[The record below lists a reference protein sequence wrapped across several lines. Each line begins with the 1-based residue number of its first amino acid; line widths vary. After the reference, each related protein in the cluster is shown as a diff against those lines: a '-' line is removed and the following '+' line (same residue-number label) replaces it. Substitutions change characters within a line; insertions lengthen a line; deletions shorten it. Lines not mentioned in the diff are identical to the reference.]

1 MPTPFIPFTPFTRF
15 HRPHLAARALGACC
29 LGLVAAAALTAC
41 GGSDSSGGIVLPVTS
56 APPPPPP
63 ATAGPVP
70 LACDESLKTA
80 FKPDADTTVTLV
92 RQFRK
97 GDDLNLDGKPT
108 GTKALADLCMVKLNV
123 GPGHAGPAGAP
134 STSPGIGIEVWLP
147 AASAWNQR
155 VRVLGG
161 GGFAGEPTISALES
175 IGNAGGVD
183 SPARVA
189 GAEGSVSAITDTG
202 HASKAPLASV
212 DGSFAMNPDGTVN
225 TAGWAD
231 FASRGIHEMAVKAKA
246 LASGFYGE
254 APRYSYWDGCST
266 GGRQGHM
273 QAQVNP
279 DDFDGILAGNSAI
292 NWTTFITGELYPQVV
307 MQRDL
312 GGTPLTPDQM
322 TLVSSAAVSA
332 CDSTLTGQHEGFV
345 SDPAACR
352 YDPTQ
357 DTAVLC
363 TGSGGTNATA
373 ACLSTVQAQAVNKI
387 WYGQTR
393 DGSAPAPASDIGYGA
408 TLASNQLWYGLTRG
422 TVFNNPAAPGLAL
435 ADSTAGVPNPF
446 PIAAHQVA
454 LNLQDPTL
462 ATPDFVNATGNGAN
476 RWKGLSYAQLANASD
491 RGKAL
496 QAAFSNI
503 NADNPDLARFRDR
516 GAKLL
521 TYHGLADPLIPN
533 SGTAHYYER
542 AAKAMGGID
551 ALQKFYRYVEVPAMG
566 HCAGVGSVNGLAGT
580 SPAANPPLPAPN
592 QLFAALTDWVEKG
605 VVPDSVVLQNADK
618 SLARPLCTYP
628 KKIAYVGGDVTKAAS
643 FACR

>member
-1 MPTPFIPFTPFTRF
+1 MPLTTARSERSALSATT
-15 HRPHLAARALGACC
+15 LATVCMSLC
-29 LGLVAAAALTAC
+29 AAAALTAC
-41 GGSDSSGGIVLPVTS
+41 GGSDSSGPALPFIPAS
-56 APPPPPP
+56 PPPVGP
-63 ATAGPVP
+63 AGSVALV
-70 LACDESLKTA
+70 CDESLKTA
-80 FKPDADTTVTLV
+80 FKPDANTTVTV
-92 RQFRK
+92 VKQFRK
-97 GDDLNLDGKPT
+97 GDDLNLDGKAS
-108 GTKALADLCMVKLNV
+108 GTVAASDVCMVKLNV
-123 GPGHAGPAGAP
+123 GPGHAGPAEAP

-147 AASAWNQR
+147 TAVRWNNR

-161 GGFAGEPTISALES
+161 GGFVGDAGISAKAQ
-175 IGNAGGVD
+175 IGG
-183 SPARVA
+183 A
-189 GAEGSVSAITDTG
+189 GAAAIAAGEGSVSAVTDTG
-202 HASKAPLASV
+202 HASKLPFALA

-225 TAGWAD
+225 TTLWTD
-231 FASRGIHEMAVKAKA
+231 FASRGIHEMAIKAKA
-246 LASGFYGE
+246 LAAGFYQRS
-254 APRYSYWDGCST
+254 AQYAYWDGCST

-292 NWTTFITGELYPQVV
+292 NWTTFITSELYPQIV

-332 CDSTLTGQHEGFV
+332 CDSGLTGQHDGFI
-345 SDPAACR
+345 SDPAACK

-357 DTAVLC
+357 DKTVLC

-393 DGSAPAPASDIGYGA
+393 DGSAPAPASDTGYGA
-408 TLASNQLWYGLTRG
+408 TLASGQLWYGLTRG
-422 TVFNNPAAPGLAL
+422 TSLNSPGAPGSSL
-435 ADSTAGVPNPF
+435 ADSTGGVPNPF

-454 LNLQDPTL
+454 LNLQDPTI

-476 RWKGLSYAQLANASD
+476 NWKGLSYAQLANASD

-496 QAAFSNI
+496 QAAFANI
-503 NADNPDLARFRDR
+503 NADNPDLGKFRDR

-521 TYHGLADPLIPN
+521 AYHGLADQLIAS
-533 SGTAHYYER
+533 SGTANYYER

-551 ALQKFYRYVEVPAMG
+551 ATQKFYRYLEIPAMG
-566 HCAGVGSVNGLAGT
+566 HCAGVGSVNGLAGV

-605 VVPDSVVLQNADK
+605 VAPDKLVLQNADK

-628 KKIAYVGGDVTKAAS
+628 KKIAYLGGDVKSAAS